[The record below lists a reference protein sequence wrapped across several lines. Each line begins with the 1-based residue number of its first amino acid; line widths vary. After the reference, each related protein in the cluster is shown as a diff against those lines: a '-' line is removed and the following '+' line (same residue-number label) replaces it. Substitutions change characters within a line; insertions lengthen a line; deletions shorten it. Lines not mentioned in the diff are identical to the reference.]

1 MRYCTQCGAQVAD
14 DAKFCP
20 ECGAS
25 LTEAAGNGKGSSNA
39 GKFGDILLGMAA
51 GYGAR
56 HMVKNLILIGIM
68 VFMLLVCLVIALIVN
83 ATGGDGGATAD
94 AAASVMRLL

>member
-1 MRYCTQCGAQVAD
+1 
-14 DAKFCP
+14 
-20 ECGAS
+20 
-25 LTEAAGNGKGSSNA
+25 
-39 GKFGDILLGMAA
+39 MAA

-56 HMVKNLILIGIM
+56 HMIKNLILIGIM

-94 AAASVMRLL
+94 AAASVIRLL

>member
-25 LTEAAGNGKGSSNA
+25 LTESAGNKLGSENSGA
-39 GKFGDILLGMAA
+39 FGDIVLGMAA
-51 GYGAR
+51 GIGAR
-56 HMVKNLILIGIM
+56 HMIKNLVLIGLM
-68 VFMLLVCLVIALIVN
+68 VFMLLVCLVLALIVN
-83 ATGGDGGATAD
+83 ATGGAGTD
-94 AAASVMRLL
+94 AAASVIHLF